1 MPPKITRDIM
11 IGELVMNYPQSVDV
25 LFSYGF
31 HCIGC
36 GLSAY
41 ETLSQGAAAH
51 GFDEETIDK
60 LIEDIKKAVREAEE
74 KDKAR
79 MAKKK

>member
-11 IGELVMNYPQSVDV
+11 IGELVMNYPAAVEV

-41 ETLSQGAAAH
+41 ETLGQGAAAH
-51 GFDEETIDK
+51 GFDEATVDE
-60 LIEDIKKAVREAEE
+60 LIEKIKKAVKEAEE
-74 KDKAR
+74 KEKAR
-79 MAKKK
+79 LAKKK